1 MTNKE
6 LIDYCIMLGKECIGC
21 PYIRK
26 ECDQFIK
33 GTECSPW
40 MYFHQIVPSIID
52 NDEELLKFLSREV
65 GKSK

>member
-6 LIDYCIMLGKECIGC
+6 LIDCCIMLRKDCIGC

-33 GTECSPW
+33 ETGYSPW
-40 MYFHQIVPSIID
+40 MYLHQMFPSITD
-52 NDEELLKFLSREV
+52 DDEGFFNFLRRDVRE
-65 GKSK
+65 SE